1 MAINPGIYAASM
13 SIFNKDLTLDIDSTI
28 IHAEKLIKNGLHGVV
43 LFGSTGMA
51 QLISSSEKKKLISK
65 LSTSKYKDCFV
76 IGTVAN
82 ALNENV
88 ELIKYTL
95 DSGINKFLLGVPAY
109 YKFSDE
115 GAFSYFKN
123 LIKKTPE
130 ARIILYN
137 FEKLFNYKFSIEVVK
152 KLAKEFPKQIVGI
165 KDSSYNLYE
174 TLKISNFL
182 IFPGSET
189 KLLKGLQLG
198 CSGIISAVCNVTA
211 PLARKVYDDYHGNQK
226 QTFNKKLCKIRNT
239 FDAYNLISALHSFM
253 AREDEKYKIVLP
265 PLSWLYKKKE
275 KELIFKLKE
284 LDFFPEKN
292 KAA

>member
-13 SIFNKDLTLDIDSTI
+13 SIFNKDLTLDVDSTI
-28 IHAEKLIKNGLHGVV
+28 LHAEKLLKNGLHGVV

-65 LSTSKYKDCFV
+65 LSSSKYKDYFV
-76 IGTVAN
+76 IGTGAN

-95 DSGINKFLLGVPAY
+95 NSGINKFLLGVPAY

-123 LIKKTPE
+123 LIKKVPE
-130 ARIILYN
+130 VRIILYN

-152 KLAKEFPKQIVGI
+152 KLAKEFPKQVVGV

-174 TLKISNFL
+174 TLKIPNFL

-211 PLARKVYDDYHGNQK
+211 PLARKVYDDYYDNQK
-226 QTFNKKLCKIRNT
+226 QTFNKKLCEIRSA
-239 FDAYNLISALHSFM
+239 FDSYNLISALHSFM
-253 AREDEKYKIVLP
+253 ATENEKYKIVLP
-265 PLSWLYKKKE
+265 PLSLLSEKKE